1 MFLINPDLLRRVN
14 RISEGVTMK
23 GILRFFS
30 RYLTVLVLTP
40 CLFLVLV
47 VGINVTESLT
57 KIREADAVK
66 RYVQVGDVVLALV
79 HEVQK
84 ERGMTAGYLGSQGS
98 KFGTELKSQQQRVDD
113 AVMRMNAILDETKL
127 DKKTRHDIDE
137 LHSKLSNKSA
147 IRSQVINQSIN
158 LADALAY
165 YTSINVLGL
174 ATITDISSISSQKSV
189 SFELAAIYFFS
200 LAKESAGIERAVLS
214 NVFAKN
220 DINLALRTRFNALV
234 SAQNRALDSAMLFA
248 KGEIKQQFD
257 QALADNSFKVV
268 QQYRD
273 IVNNQDN
280 QFGVDANTWFS
291 AATKRIDVLRA
302 TETQALQVVIA
313 EANGIDKQATSS
325 MVMQIALLASVLLV
339 TFGVWTT
346 MRLQKRQSHIMQE
359 VIQNVIQHK
368 ELRKQ
373 VEIVSDDQLGVI
385 GNYVNQLLKQLTLDL
400 AGFQDAS
407 SKIANATHE
416 TAFAIVDSQKNL
428 KDQQTGIDSISSATL
443 QMTHNIHSVTE
454 AMQQNFEVLGG
465 VVRECEAGE
474 VRVKD
479 TAGVV
484 YSLSDKMSGAAQSIN
499 SLNSEVEKITNVV
512 DIIRS
517 IAEQT
522 NLLAL
527 NAAIEA
533 ARAGEQGR
541 GFAVVADEVRSLAN
555 RTQGCTQQISQMVVG
570 LQAMASDSSNTMMT
584 CKNDAIRAVEAI
596 NEVQAIL
603 QNMVAKAVTVE
614 SSSREVT
621 ENAHMQNEAL
631 QEIVERISSIHEK
644 AIANV
649 VGAEQIAGSAGDI
662 AESAMSMDELI
673 EQYRVSFERAT
684 TNHQL
689 TDLKLYR
696 LS

>member
-1 MFLINPDLLRRVN
+1 M
-14 RISEGVTMK
+14 MK
-23 GILRFFS
+23 GMLRFFS
-30 RYLTVLVLTP
+30 RYLSVLVLMP
-40 CLFLVLV
+40 CVFLILV
-47 VGINVTESLT
+47 VGLNVNESLS
-57 KIREADAVK
+57 KIREANAVE
-66 RYVQVGDVVLALV
+66 RYVSLGDVVLALV
-79 HEVQK
+79 HETQK
-84 ERGMTAGYLGSQGS
+84 ERGMTAGFLGSQGRQ
-98 KFGTELKSQQQRVDD
+98 FATELQSQQQRVDD
-113 AVMRMNAILDETKL
+113 AVMRMNVVLEEANL
-127 DKKTRHDIDE
+127 DKITRDDIDE
-137 LHSKLSNKSA
+137 LRNKLSKISSV
-147 IRSQVINQSIN
+147 RSQVKGFSIN
-158 LADALAY
+158 LSDALSY
-165 YTSINVLGL
+165 YTSINLIGLGS
-174 ATITDISSISSQKSV
+174 ITDISSVSTQKSV

-200 LAKESAGIERAVLS
+200 MAKENAGIERAVLS
-214 NVFAKN
+214 NILAKN
-220 DINLALRTRFNALV
+220 EINLALRTRFNALV
-234 SAQNRALDSAMLFA
+234 NAQTRALDSALLFA
-248 KGEIKQQFD
+248 EGKIKQQFD
-257 QALADNSFKVV
+257 DALNDSSFKSV
-268 QQYRD
+268 QRYRD
-273 IVNNQDN
+273 IIDNQDS

-302 TETQALQVVIA
+302 TEEQALQVVIE
-313 EANGIDKQATSS
+313 EARGIADEAKASMMLQAS
-325 MVMQIALLASVLLV
+325 LLLLVSLV

-346 MRLQKRQSHIMQE
+346 MRLQKRQSQIMQE

-373 VEIVSDDQLGVI
+373 VEIVSDDQLGII
-385 GNYVNQLLKQLTLDL
+385 GNYVNQLLKQLTADL

-484 YSLSDKMSGAAQSIN
+484 HSLSDKMSGAAQSIN

-512 DIIRS
+512 DIIRG

-570 LQAMASDSSNTMMT
+570 LQAMASDSSNTMMS
-584 CKNDAIRAVEAI
+584 CKTDAIRAVEAI

-603 QNMVAKAVTVE
+603 QNMVEKAVTVE

-662 AESAMSMDELI
+662 AESAMNMDELI

-684 TNHQL
+684 TRHSL
-689 TDLKLYR
+689 SDLKLYK

>member
-1 MFLINPDLLRRVN
+1 M
-14 RISEGVTMK
+14 MK

-30 RYLTVLVLTP
+30 RYLSVLVLTP
-40 CLFLVLV
+40 CVFLILV
-47 VGINVTESLT
+47 VGLNVNESLS
-57 KIREADAVK
+57 KIREANAVE
-66 RYVQVGDVVLALV
+66 RYVSLGDVVLALV
-79 HEVQK
+79 HETQK
-84 ERGMTAGYLGSQGS
+84 ERGMTAGFLGSQGRQ
-98 KFGTELKSQQQRVDD
+98 FATELQSQQQRVDD
-113 AVMRMNAILDETKL
+113 AVMRMNVVLEEANL
-127 DKKTRHDIDE
+127 DKRTRDDIDE
-137 LHSKLSNKSA
+137 LRNKLSKISSV
-147 IRSQVINQSIN
+147 RSQVKGFSIN
-158 LADALAY
+158 LSDALSY
-165 YTSINVLGL
+165 YTSINLIGLGS
-174 ATITDISSISSQKSV
+174 ITDISSVSTQKSV
-189 SFELAAIYFFS
+189 SFELAAVYFFS
-200 LAKESAGIERAVLS
+200 MAKENAGIERAVLS
-214 NVFAKN
+214 NIFAKN
-220 DINLALRTRFNALV
+220 EINLALRTRFNALV
-234 SAQNRALDSAMLFA
+234 NAQTRALDSALLFA
-248 KGEIKQQFD
+248 EGKIKQQFD
-257 QALADNSFKVV
+257 DALNDSSFKSV
-268 QQYRD
+268 QRYRD
-273 IVNNQDN
+273 IIDNQDS

-302 TETQALQVVIA
+302 TEEQALQVVIE
-313 EANGIDKQATSS
+313 EARGIADEAKAS
-325 MVMQIALLASVLLV
+325 MMLQALLLLLVSLV

-346 MRLQKRQSHIMQE
+346 MRLQKRQSQIMQE

-373 VEIVSDDQLGVI
+373 VEIVSDDQLGII
-385 GNYVNQLLKQLTLDL
+385 GNYVNQLLKQLTADL

-484 YSLSDKMSGAAQSIN
+484 HSLSDKMSGAAQSIN

-512 DIIRS
+512 DIIRG

-570 LQAMASDSSNTMMT
+570 LQAMASDSSNTMMS
-584 CKNDAIRAVEAI
+584 CKTDAIRAVEAI

-603 QNMVAKAVTVE
+603 QNMVEKAVTVE

-621 ENAHMQNEAL
+621 ENAHMQNSAL

-649 VGAEQIAGSAGDI
+649 VGAEQIAGSASDI

-673 EQYRVSFERAT
+673 EQYRVSFERAAT
-684 TNHQL
+684 RHKL
-689 TDLKLYR
+689 DDLKLYK